1 MRKILLKYVPEPAVD
16 RVIDLLHKYPC
27 KLRIVKNRK
36 TKHGDFKQLKTG
48 QYQITINNDL
58 NKYRFLLTLVHE
70 VAHLVT
76 YKENSIQVKP
86 HGKEWKQNFKI
97 LMIPFLDP
105 EIYPE
110 ELLRNIANY
119 LINPKASTDSDV
131 NLSLILKS
139 YDEKNGKYYI
149 FELEDEVL
157 FTYENRTFKLGKKRR
172 TRYECTEV
180 KTKKKY
186 LFHQNAAVEI
196 IKKYD

>member
-1 MRKILLKYVPEPAVD
+1 MREILLKYVPEPAVD

-76 YKENSIQVKP
+76 YKENSIPVKP